1 MRGKDRDLSWE
12 VGKTGKSARHPVY
25 IFLIMQVW
33 FSSIIYTF
41 SPMKTQ
47 VADLNFELLIPY
59 SKIESRVTELAK
71 QINIDYKG
79 RTPVLVGVLNGSF
92 LFTADLIKEIEIP
105 VEVTFTK
112 LASYYGG
119 TSTTGKIRDDFDLA
133 IDIKGRDIILV
144 EDIVDTGNTLHYLID
159 KLKVRQPGSIKACTL
174 LLKPKALLKSI
185 DELQYIG
192 FEIEKEFVVGYGL
205 DYKEL
210 GRNLKGIFRKVD

>member
-1 MRGKDRDLSWE
+1 
-12 VGKTGKSARHPVY
+12 
-25 IFLIMQVW
+25 
-33 FSSIIYTF
+33 
-41 SPMKTQ
+41 MKTK
-47 VADLNFELLIPY
+47 VADLEFELLIN
-59 SKIESRVTELAK
+59 SKEIEERVKVLGA
-71 QINIDYKG
+71 QLNSDYKDSG

-119 TSTTGKIRDDFDLA
+119 TSTTRKIRDDFDLS

-159 KLKVRQPGSIKACTL
+159 KLKVREPASITVCSL
-174 LLKPKALLKSI
+174 LLKPKALESTI
-185 DELQYIG
+185 DELKYIG
-192 FEIEKEFVVGYGL
+192 FEIENDFVVGYGL

-210 GRNLKGIFRKVD
+210 GRNLKGIYKKVE